1 MTAPFILSIT
11 SVFTPEQ
18 QPRGSA
24 HSKAFAQQI
33 QAGGRVPWFSYSKR
47 EKVSAWEL
55 SDVRVLRSSEHR
67 LPGFSTVSER
77 IA

>member
-1 MTAPFILSIT
+1 MTAPFILSIK

-33 QAGGRVPWFSYSKR
+33 QAGSVYLGFRT
-47 EKVSAWEL
+47 L

>member
-33 QAGGRVPWFSYSKR
+33 QAGGVYLGFRTLRGRKFPHGNFRTSVFCVRQNTDCRVFRQS
-47 EKVSAWEL
+47 
-55 SDVRVLRSSEHR
+55 RS
-67 LPGFSTVSER
+67 V
-77 IA
+77 

>member
-18 QPRGSA
+18 QPRSSA

-33 QAGGRVPWFSYSKR
+33 QAGGVYLGFRT
-47 EKVSAWEL
+47 L